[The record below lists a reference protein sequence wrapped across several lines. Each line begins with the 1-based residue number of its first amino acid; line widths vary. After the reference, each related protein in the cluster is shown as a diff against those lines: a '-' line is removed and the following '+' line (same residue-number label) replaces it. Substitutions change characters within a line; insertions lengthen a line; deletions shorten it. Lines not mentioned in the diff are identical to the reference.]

1 MEEAQTV
8 KGRRK
13 TTVVSLLQNVEV
25 TKTEDEAVV
34 KEITGRA
41 RVRVISEQNGNGGFL
56 MIFIFVKDIF

>member
-13 TTVVSLLQNVEV
+13 TTVVPLLQNVEV
-25 TKTEDEAVV
+25 TKTEAVV

-56 MIFIFVKDIF
+56 MVFIFVKDIF